1 MKVLLTR
8 KVILFYLMNL
18 NLVFFAQVP
27 QKINYQVI
35 VRDSKGQLLIEEKI
49 GVKISVLQVDTQ
61 LVYCETHVSKTN
73 KNGLLSLE
81 IGVGKNVFGFFQDIN
96 WAISPSYLKIE
107 YDPSGG
113 SNYLMTQINEFLSVP
128 YALLSASSGN
138 NTPGPQGVKG
148 EKGDVGPIGPQG
160 ADGPPL
166 NIQVSNL
173 GDTLKFSNGNYV
185 IIPGISRI
193 NKQVKDID
201 GNVYKAYSIGKQIWM
216 AENLRVTKL
225 NDGSII
231 PNISSP
237 NEWVNTKSKAYC
249 FFNNNNQNISN
260 YGLLYNYYAIS
271 SKLCPSG
278 WHVPSDSDWNMLID
292 YLGGELNAGT
302 KLKEIGTTF
311 WKSPNL
317 GVTNSS
323 LFSGVGGGRRSEVDG
338 SDGFLNEIG
347 FWWSSTINSSNK
359 IWVRTLKSSDTK
371 VEKIQ
376 SENTGGYSV
385 RCLKD

>member
-1 MKVLLTR
+1 
-8 KVILFYLMNL
+8 
-18 NLVFFAQVP
+18 
-27 QKINYQVI
+27 
-35 VRDSKGQLLIEEKI
+35 
-49 GVKISVLQVDTQ
+49 
-61 LVYCETHVSKTN
+61 
-73 KNGLLSLE
+73 
-81 IGVGKNVFGFFQDIN
+81 
-96 WAISPSYLKIE
+96 
-107 YDPSGG
+107 
-113 SNYLMTQINEFLSVP
+113 
-128 YALLSASSGN
+128 
-138 NTPGPQGVKG
+138 
-148 EKGDVGPIGPQG
+148 
-160 ADGPPL
+160 
-166 NIQVSNL
+166 
-173 GDTLKFSNGNYV
+173 
-185 IIPGISRI
+185 
-193 NKQVKDID
+193 
-201 GNVYKAYSIGKQIWM
+201 M

-231 PNISSP
+231 PNITSP

-271 SKLCPSG
+271 SKLCPTG
-278 WHVPSDSDWNMLID
+278 WHVPSDSDWNVLID

-302 KLKEIGTTF
+302 KLKESGTTF

-317 GVTNSS
+317 GVTNIS

-347 FWWSSTINSSNK
+347 FWWTSTKNSSNK